1 MKEEQV
7 TVKVVED
14 AKETSPQEKEAAV
27 LDAAVKDGD
36 VNPEYGLQKDGVYK
50 VNLDKPPKQKEDAV
64 QEQSTNEVS
73 VRDGSETSKEVQ
85 EENKEESKEVTG
97 ENKQEEN
104 NKSNEE
110 EQGQEIESP
119 IELVTDEKDSTD
131 ETRVDTSAEDA
142 DTTEEQKEVL
152 QETEAQEQIEYP
164 ENIQDLVK
172 FMNET
177 GGTLE
182 DYVALNKDYDQ
193 FEDMALLREYY
204 QKTKP
209 HLSIDEIDF
218 LIEDDFSYDKE
229 IDEPNL
235 VKRKEVAFKEAVAQA
250 KKDLEGQKATYYK
263 EIKAGARLTP
273 EQQKAMDFFNR
284 YNKESAEQQKITQS
298 QREVFDNK
306 TKSFFN
312 DQFKGFEYKV
322 GEKRYR
328 FNVKNVNE
336 VKNTQSDINNF
347 VKRFLNEKN
356 EMNDAAGYHK
366 SLFTAMNADAIA
378 NHFYEQGK
386 ADAIKESV
394 KSAKNIKMDPRS
406 SHQEIEAGGIKAKVI
421 SGDNLSGLKL
431 KLKNY

>member
-1 MKEEQV
+1 MSEKVEAKVIDAEEP
-7 TVKVVED
+7 
-14 AKETSPQEKEAAV
+14 SIQEKEEIV
-27 LDAAVKDGD
+27 
-36 VNPEYGLQKDGVYK
+36 QKNAGFDEESGVYK
-50 VNLDKPPKQKEDAV
+50 VDLSKPPVTEEQPKEETDAV
-64 QEQSTNEVS
+64 QEQSTDEVPVQDEPETS
-73 VRDGSETSKEVQ
+73 EKVVEEIRDEEPAGESDADVRDTQ
-85 EENKEESKEVTG
+85 EEIVLEEVTD
-97 ENKQEEN
+97 EQTN
-104 NKSNEE
+104 NDETPVIAEQEE
-110 EQGQEIESP
+110 EQVEQ
-119 IELVTDEKDSTD
+119 VEK
-131 ETRVDTSAEDA
+131 
-142 DTTEEQKEVL
+142 TEVKE
-152 QETEAQEQIEYP
+152 EIEYP

-182 DYVALNKDYDQ
+182 DYVALNKDYEQ
-193 FEDMALLREYY
+193 FEDMSLLHEYY
-204 QKTKP
+204 TKSKP
-209 HLSIDEIDF
+209 HLSVDEINF
-218 LIEDDFSYDKE
+218 LIEDKFSYDEE
-229 IDEPNL
+229 IDEPKDI
-235 VKRKEVAFKEAVAQA
+235 KRKKLAFKEEVAQA
-250 KKDLEGQKATYYK
+250 KNHLESQKSSYYK
-263 EIKAGARLTP
+263 EIKAGSRLTP

-284 YNKESAEQQKITQS
+284 YNEESAEQEKTTQS

-312 DQFKGFEYKV
+312 NQFKGFEYNV
-322 GEKRYR
+322 GDKRYR

-366 SLFTAMNADAIA
+366 SLFTAMNSDAIA

-406 SHQEIEAGGIKAKVI
+406 NHQEIEVGGMKARIV
-421 SGDNLSGLKL
+421 SGDNSSGLKL

>member
-1 MKEEQV
+1 MSEKVEAKVIDAEEP
-7 TVKVVED
+7 
-14 AKETSPQEKEAAV
+14 SIQEKEEIV
-27 LDAAVKDGD
+27 
-36 VNPEYGLQKDGVYK
+36 QKNAGFDEESGVYK
-50 VNLDKPPKQKEDAV
+50 VDLSKPPVTEEQPKEETDAV
-64 QEQSTNEVS
+64 QEQSTDEVPVQDEPETS
-73 VRDGSETSKEVQ
+73 GEVVEEIRDEEPAGESNADVRDTQ
-85 EENKEESKEVTG
+85 EEEVILEEVTD
-97 ENKQEEN
+97 EQTN
-104 NKSNEE
+104 NDEVAVVAEQEE
-110 EQGQEIESP
+110 EQVEQ
-119 IELVTDEKDSTD
+119 VEK
-131 ETRVDTSAEDA
+131 AEFK
-142 DTTEEQKEVL
+142 EE
-152 QETEAQEQIEYP
+152 IEYP

-193 FEDMALLREYY
+193 FEDMSLLHEYY
-204 QKTKP
+204 TKSKP
-209 HLSIDEIDF
+209 HLSADEINF
-218 LIEDDFSYDKE
+218 LIEDKFSYDEE
-229 IDEPNL
+229 IDEPKDI
-235 VKRKEVAFKEAVAQA
+235 KRKKLAFKEEVAQA
-250 KKDLEGQKATYYK
+250 KNHLESQKSNYYK
-263 EIKAGARLTP
+263 EIKAGSRLTP

-284 YNKESAEQQKITQS
+284 YNEESAEQEKITRS

-312 DQFKGFEYKV
+312 NQFKGFEYNV
-322 GEKRYR
+322 GDKRYR

-356 EMNDAAGYHK
+356 EMADAAGYHK

-406 SHQEIEAGGIKAKVI
+406 SHQEIEVGGMKARVV
-421 SGDNLSGLKL
+421 SGDNSSGLKL

>member
-1 MKEEQV
+1 MSEKVEAKVIDAEEP
-7 TVKVVED
+7 
-14 AKETSPQEKEAAV
+14 SIQEKEEIV
-27 LDAAVKDGD
+27 
-36 VNPEYGLQKDGVYK
+36 QKNAGFDEESGVYK
-50 VNLDKPPKQKEDAV
+50 VDLSKPPVTEEQPKEETDAV
-64 QEQSTNEVS
+64 QEQSTDEVPVQDEPETS
-73 VRDGSETSKEVQ
+73 EKVVEEIRDEEPAGESDADVRDTQ
-85 EENKEESKEVTG
+85 EEIVLEEVTD
-97 ENKQEEN
+97 EQTN
-104 NKSNEE
+104 NDETPVIAEQEE
-110 EQGQEIESP
+110 EQVEQ
-119 IELVTDEKDSTD
+119 VEK
-131 ETRVDTSAEDA
+131 
-142 DTTEEQKEVL
+142 TEVKE
-152 QETEAQEQIEYP
+152 EIEYP

-182 DYVALNKDYDQ
+182 DYVALNKDYEQ
-193 FEDMALLREYY
+193 FEDMSLLHEYY
-204 QKTKP
+204 TKSKP
-209 HLSIDEIDF
+209 HLSVDEINF
-218 LIEDDFSYDKE
+218 LIEDKFSYDEE
-229 IDEPNL
+229 IDEPKDI
-235 VKRKEVAFKEAVAQA
+235 KRKKLAFKEEVAQA
-250 KKDLEGQKATYYK
+250 KNHLESQKSSYYK
-263 EIKAGARLTP
+263 EIKAGSRLTP

-284 YNKESAEQQKITQS
+284 YNEESAEQEKITQS

-312 DQFKGFEYKV
+312 NQFKGFEYNV
-322 GEKRYR
+322 GDKRYR

-366 SLFTAMNADAIA
+366 SLFTAMNSDAIA

-406 SHQEIEAGGIKAKVI
+406 NHQEIEVGGMKARIV
-421 SGDNLSGLKL
+421 SGDNSSGLKL